1 MADLPPNAPKD
12 PIVTSSFSTPLMICS
27 VLLMITVAWSLWDE
41 MYGLRPWRAYQRRFA
56 TAYSKYLDKE
66 VGRQK
71 KLESDVYSS
80 PDYKKLAAEADALES
95 AAKAK
100 DDTIAQQ
107 IALLD
112 SQRAAIG
119 DAFKDARGK
128 IGHLVYMYEIVPAKD
143 KSEKESRLKDLN
155 EAKAGTW
162 KVDWPT
168 ANGGIEKDK
177 KFTADQLNDTFTNLM
192 AERAKLVAARGDN
205 DAAGKVARAK
215 ANVYLSDHLPG
226 LSSAALEGLLNSAR
240 DWDET
245 LIQINVNPSGASINN
260 LGGAGLVDRCQSC
273 HIGMDPIVRP
283 AAANAHQSRSRHGQ
297 EQRRSIHQPSRSRSN
312 QNSPA
317 RKVSAARPV
326 MAAMAAPSIPWTSGH
341 GRYEHWLWP
350 LYYPEN
356 YDAGCQ
362 QCHAADMV
370 TEHAPVLNHGQAS
383 FTARSGCIGC
393 HRFQGFDN
401 QDEQLV
407 SARQQIPQ
415 LDSDKNAGRT
425 RNPAPATSW
434 ATTLP
439 TTTRQIASTRKPPI

>member
-177 KFTADQLNDTFTNLM
+177 KFTADQLNDTFANLM

-273 HIGMDPIVRP
+273 HIGMDQKLVPPQLTLTKADLGMAKSNDAPFTSHPEPDLIKIHTLERFGCSP
-283 AAANAHQSRSRHGQ
+283 CHGGNG
-297 EQRRSIHQPSRSRSN
+297 RAIDSVTR
-312 QNSPA
+312 
-317 RKVSAARPV
+317 
-326 MAAMAAPSIPWTSGH
+326 GH

-350 LYYPEN
+350 MYYKEN
-356 YDAGCQ
+356 FDAGCQ

-370 TEHAPVLNHGQAS
+370 TDHAEVLNHGTPALPP
-383 FTARSGCIGC
+383 ARL
-393 HRFQGFDN
+393 HR
-401 QDEQLV
+401 
-407 SARQQIPQ
+407 
-415 LDSDKNAGRT
+415 
-425 RNPAPATSW
+425 
-434 ATTLP
+434 LP
-439 TTTRQIASTRKPPI
+439 SLSRLR